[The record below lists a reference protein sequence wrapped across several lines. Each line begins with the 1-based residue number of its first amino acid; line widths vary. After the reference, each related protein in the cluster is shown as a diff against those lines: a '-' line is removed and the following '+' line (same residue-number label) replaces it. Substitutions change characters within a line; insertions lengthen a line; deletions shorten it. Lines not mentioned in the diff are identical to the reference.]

1 MSTESAMTII
11 TALVRPQMEGRVVL
25 ALHDLADFPG
35 FFILEARG
43 QGRGRGVGGSYQ
55 ATEFDLTYHRYLQ
68 FEIVC
73 RTTAADEIQRVIAN
87 AAWTGR
93 KGDGVIFT
101 ADAKSFVRIR
111 EIGEATAE
119 KSQ

>member
-1 MSTESAMTII
+1 MSTESGVTII
-11 TALVRPQMEGRVVL
+11 TALVRPQMEGRVVR
-25 ALHDLADFPG
+25 ALHDVAEFPG

-73 RTTAADEIQRVIAN
+73 RSTAADEIRSAIAN

-101 ADAKSFVRIR
+101 AGAKSFARIR
-111 EIGEATAE
+111 EIGEAAE
-119 KSQ
+119 GAQ

>member
-1 MSTESAMTII
+1 MNTESGMTII
-11 TALVRPQMEGRVVL
+11 TALVRPQMEGRVVR
-25 ALHDLADFPG
+25 ALHDVAEFPG

-68 FEIVC
+68 FEIIC
-73 RTTAADEIQRVIAN
+73 RSTAADEIRSAIAK

-93 KGDGVIFT
+93 KGDGVIYT
-101 ADAKSFVRIR
+101 ADAKSFARIR
-111 EIGEATAE
+111 EIGEVVE
-119 KSQ
+119 KAQ